1 MAVVLI
7 GGGSGFV
14 GMHLSRRL
22 RRDGHEVRHLSR
34 SPRPD
39 GPFAT
44 YLWDVAAGT
53 IDEAAFRGVDFIINL
68 AGAGIADA
76 RWTDE
81 RKRLI
86 ISSRTESTRLLAATL
101 ARLELRPALYLSASA
116 VGYYGDR
123 GDEILTETARPGT
136 GFLSESC
143 VAWEASV
150 EDITRL
156 GIPTFIN
163 RTGIVLHPD
172 AGALQKMLI
181 PLNVWTSTYFG
192 DGRQY
197 YSWIHIEDIVG
208 IYAYAVEHRL
218 TGIYNGCS
226 PNPVRN
232 RHFAEALGPALQK
245 NALVLPAPE
254 AALKLALGEMRH
266 TVLDSVRCSA
276 AKIESAGYRFVYPE
290 LSQALEQ
297 LVG

>member
-7 GGGSGFV
+7 GGGTGFV

-34 SPRPD
+34 SPDPD
-39 GPFAT
+39 AEFPA
-44 YLWDVAAGT
+44 YYWDVDIGA
-53 IDEAAFRGVDFIINL
+53 IDETAFRDVSYVINL

-81 RKRLI
+81 RKRVI
-86 ISSRTESTRLLAATL
+86 IRSRTESTRLLTATL
-101 ARLELRPALYLSASA
+101 SRLGITPALYLSASA
-116 VGYYGDR
+116 IGYYGDR
-123 GDEILTETARPGT
+123 GEELITEDAPPGH

-143 VAWEASV
+143 LAWETAV
-150 EDITRL
+150 EEVSRL

-172 AGALQKMLI
+172 EGALQKMLI
-181 PLNVWTSTYFG
+181 PLNAWTSTYFG
-192 DGRQY
+192 SGQQY

-208 IYAYAVEHRL
+208 IYAYALEHRL

-232 RHFAEALGPALQK
+232 RHFAAALGPALGK
-245 NALVLPAPE
+245 SALVLPAPE
-254 AALKLALGEMRH
+254 AALKLALGEMSH
-266 TVLDSVRCSA
+266 TVLDSARCSA
-276 AKIESAGYRFVYPE
+276 DRIQGAGYRFAYPE

-297 LVG
+297 LLG